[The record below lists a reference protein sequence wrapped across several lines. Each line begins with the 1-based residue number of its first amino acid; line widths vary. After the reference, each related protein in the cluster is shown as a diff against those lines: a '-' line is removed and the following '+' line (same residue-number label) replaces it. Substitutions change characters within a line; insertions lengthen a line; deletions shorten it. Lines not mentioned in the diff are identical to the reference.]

1 MHMHLSLRQK
11 IFALISSMGLI
22 TVVCG
27 GAILW
32 YTVHIDEAVSTIV
45 HREVKAYRAAQEM
58 QVALSNQKG
67 FLTYYFVDNEAKW
80 LKELGTYRQLFEDYF
95 QQALH
100 LAQTQKQNQILSTI
114 ESTYAQYIQF
124 KDQVIQKYKHQ
135 TREQRISNLHREQ
148 RDLFFDI
155 LEMCETYKQIQWS
168 RIQETRQESQAR
180 AESLRIIVVFA
191 VSCFVLLSGFLALIL
206 YRQIL
211 DPIRQLAHE
220 AGGSTPLD
228 QRNEVQFLSSSL
240 HRFLEDFDFA
250 HNELTKSREHLEQA
264 EKMALVGKLAAGVA
278 HTIRNPF
285 TSIKMRLFSLSR
297 SLHLSEND
305 KEDFDV
311 ISEEIT
317 RIDNIVQNFLEFARP
332 PKLKMQ
338 ACRIQD
344 IIDSALQL
352 LKYRLQSHNVQVHI
366 QSPKDLPL
374 VWADPKQ
381 LKEAL
386 INLIINAYESM
397 ANGGWIEISLKT
409 KETTSGRQVVIW
421 VQDNGEGISSTIQN
435 QVLQPFFTTKDD
447 GTGLGLSIVNRI
459 VEEHGGDMQFV
470 SRPGQGTTFEI
481 ALPAQEGT
489 HEQHFDH

>member
-1 MHMHLSLRQK
+1 MYLSLRQK
-11 IFALISSMGLI
+11 IFALITSMGLI
-22 TVVCG
+22 TVACG

-32 YTVHIDEAVSTIV
+32 YTLHIDEAVNSIV
-45 HREVKAYRAAQEM
+45 EMEIKAYRAAKEM
-58 QVALSNQKG
+58 QAALSNQKG
-67 FLTYYFVDNEAKW
+67 FLTYYFLDSDPKW
-80 LKELGTYRQLFEDYF
+80 LQELGTYRQTFWSSF
-95 QQALH
+95 QQALE
-100 LAQTQKQNQILSTI
+100 LAQTKEQKELLKRI
-114 ESTYAQYIQF
+114 ESTYDQYIDF
-124 KDQVIQKYKHQ
+124 KERTIQTYQKKTGEKYISSLHK
-135 TREQRISNLHREQ
+135 EQRSM
-148 RDLFFDI
+148 FFDI
-155 LEMCETYKQIQWS
+155 LDLCETYKQIQWS
-168 RIQETRQESQAR
+168 RIQQARHESQAR

-191 VSCFVLLSGFLALIL
+191 VSCFVLISGFLALIL

-211 DPIRQLAHE
+211 DPIRQLAQE
-220 AGGSTPLD
+220 AGGSSPED
-228 QRNEVQFLSSSL
+228 QRNEVEFLSTSL

-250 HNELTKSREHLEQA
+250 HNELTRSREHLEQA

-285 TSIKMRLFSLSR
+285 TSIKMRLFSLGR
-297 SLHLSEND
+297 SLQLSEND

-338 ACRIQD
+338 ACRVQD

-366 QSPKDLPL
+366 QATKELPL
-374 VWADPKQ
+374 VWADPEQ

-397 ANGGWIEISLKT
+397 SNGGWIQISLKT
-409 KETTSGRQVVIW
+409 RGTGSGRQLVIW
-421 VQDNGEGISSTIQN
+421 VQDNGEGIASSIQSR
-435 QVLQPFFTTKDD
+435 VMQPFFTTKEE
-447 GTGLGLSIVNRI
+447 GTGLGLSIVSRI
-459 VEEHGGDMQFV
+459 VEEHGGAMQFV

-481 ALPAQEGT
+481 ALPVKEES
-489 HEQHFDH
+489 HEQNSDH

>member
-1 MHMHLSLRQK
+1 MHLSLRQK
-11 IFALISSMGLI
+11 IFALITSMGLI
-22 TVVCG
+22 TVICG
-27 GAILW
+27 GAILL
-32 YTVHIDEAVSTIV
+32 YTKHIDEAVLTIV
-45 HREVKAYRAAQEM
+45 QQEVKAYRAAKEM

-67 FLTYYFVDNEAKW
+67 FLTYYFLDSDPKW
-80 LKELGTYRQLFEDYF
+80 LQELGTYRQMFWNSF
-95 QQALH
+95 RQATE
-100 LAQTQKQNQILSTI
+100 LA
-114 ESTYAQYIQF
+114 
-124 KDQVIQKYKHQ
+124 Q
-135 TREQRISNLHREQ
+135 TREQKQVLQQIETMYSQYTQFKDRVVHDYQKETQVQHISNLHQEQ
-148 RDLFFDI
+148 RTLFFDI
-155 LEMCETYKQIQWS
+155 QDMCETYKQIQWS
-168 RIQETRQESQAR
+168 RILQARQESQAR

-220 AGGSTPLD
+220 TGGSTRED
-228 QRNEVQFLSSSL
+228 ERNEVQFLSTSL

-250 HNELTKSREHLEQA
+250 HNELTRSREHLEQA

-285 TSIKMRLFSLSR
+285 TSIKMRLYSLSR

-311 ISEEIT
+311 ITEEIT

-338 ACRIQD
+338 ACRVQD
-344 IIDSALQL
+344 VVDSALQL
-352 LKYRLQSHNVQVHI
+352 LKYRLQSHNVQVHT
-366 QSPKDLPL
+366 QTAKDLPL
-374 VWADPKQ
+374 VWADPEQ

-397 ANGGWIEISLKT
+397 SNGGWIQISLKT
-409 KETTSGRQVVIW
+409 QDTGSGRQLVIW
-421 VQDNGEGISSTIQN
+421 VQDNGEGIASTIQN
-435 QVLQPFFTTKDD
+435 RVMQPFFTTKEE

-459 VEEHGGDMQFV
+459 VEEHGGAMQFV

-481 ALPAQEGT
+481 ALPVKEES
-489 HEQHFDH
+489 HEQNSDH